1 MNVLGLIVCFQLIP
15 LATPDSPEQLNEMEA
30 RDVARLE
37 SADAE
42 MRDLPEDLEV
52 VVGIEVFGAV
62 LDDLESPKYRQRVLL
77 SLGRAHVQLGNT
89 EEATEFLERAVAVQ
103 AGDGSVTGIARRALA
118 QLLADNGELQEA
130 LAILKSADGNAELPM
145 GGIHVSG
152 DVILRP
158 GADANNRPR
167 RGDIDNEFLNLLK
180 QARLL
185 QHANRIDESLE
196 ILKKLE
202 AGWTAPTRIQLI
214 LPVAQ
219 ESTVMAHMT
228 GRYDEE
234 MELYDQIL
242 EEIPALGDD
251 AQLQS
256 NRIYCAI
263 EAQRNELAVEMAE
276 EFIARFPDSDL
287 TCAHLFS
294 LGHDAL
300 QNNDSARATEYF
312 ERLAKHPRATDE
324 YLNLANEHL
333 QLSADKRPVVPPSS
347 SRFFRIVITLN
358 VVAAVVVFIGYLLKR
373 RRGTSLTAPS
383 SSHSDV

>member
-1 MNVLGLIVCFQLIP
+1 MNVCLVVVCFQLVP
-15 LATPDSPEQLNEMEA
+15 LVSPDSPEQLNEMEA

-37 SADAE
+37 TADAE

-62 LDDLESPKYRQRVLL
+62 LEELESPKYRQRVLL

-89 EEATEFLERAVAVQ
+89 EEATEFLERAVAIEE
-103 AGDGSVTGIARRALA
+103 GDRSVTGIAQRALA
-118 QLLADNGELQEA
+118 QLLADEGELQAA
-130 LAILKSADGNAELPM
+130 LRILESSDGYAVAPIN
-145 GGIHVSG
+145 GIPVAG
-152 DVILRP
+152 DMIVP
-158 GADANNRPR
+158 AKVDARPR
-167 RGDIDNEFLNLLK
+167 RDKLDDEFLNLLK
-180 QARLL
+180 QAGLL
-185 QHANRIDESLE
+185 QQAGRIDESLE

-202 AGWTAPTRIQLI
+202 AGWSDPMRIQLI
-214 LPVAQ
+214 LPVAL
-219 ESTVMAHMT
+219 ESTVTAHMT
-228 GRYDEE
+228 GRYDDE
-234 MELYDQIL
+234 MQLYDQVL

-263 EAQRNELAVEMAE
+263 EAQRTELAVEMAE

-287 TCAHLFS
+287 TCAHLFN
-294 LGHDAL
+294 LGQNALEQKDA
-300 QNNDSARATEYF
+300 DRAAEYF
-312 ERLAKHPRATDE
+312 ERLVNHPKVSDE
-324 YLNLANEHL
+324 YLQLVSEDTE
-333 QLSADKRPVVPPSS
+333 LSADKRPIVPPSS